1 VEKVGKIKMEMKTEM
16 VMMVKQ
22 SQFKI
27 KFILLSIR
35 TTLSDVYFRVYFTY
49 LSV

>member
-22 SQFKI
+22 SQYKI
-27 KFILLSIR
+27 KFILLYIK
-35 TTLSDVYFRVYFTY
+35 LCLF
-49 LSV
+49 